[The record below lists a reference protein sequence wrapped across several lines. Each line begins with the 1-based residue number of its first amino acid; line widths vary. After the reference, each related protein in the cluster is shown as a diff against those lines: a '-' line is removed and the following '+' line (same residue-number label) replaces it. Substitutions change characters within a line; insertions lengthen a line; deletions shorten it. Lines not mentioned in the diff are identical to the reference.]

1 VKRLTAAVAIAA
13 LFLVGVLVGV
23 LGTHAFYL
31 HELRQPGGLAAF
43 GTRLLARDLNRRLDL
58 DSAQKAQVETILKG
72 TRAESA
78 ALRRDVMPRVFAIL
92 DHAHTRI
99 DAVLTPEQRA
109 EFKRYQARHRY
120 RLHRFF
126 SGG

>member
-1 VKRLTAAVAIAA
+1 MRRATAIAA
-13 LFLVGVLVGV
+13 ILALFVAGVLVGV

-43 GTRLLARDLNRRLDL
+43 GTRLLARDLKHRLDL
-58 DSAQKAQVETILKG
+58 DSRQEAQVEQILTA

-78 ALRRDVMPRVFAIL
+78 ALRRETMPRVLAIL
-92 DHAHTRI
+92 DRAHARI

-109 EFKRYQARHRY
+109 EFERYQRRHRY
-120 RLHRFF
+120 RLHRWFA
-126 SGG
+126 G

>member
-1 VKRLTAAVAIAA
+1 VKRLTAAVVIAA

-43 GTRLLARDLNRRLDL
+43 GTRLLARDLKHRLDL
-58 DSAQKAQVETILKG
+58 DPAQEAEVATILKD

-78 ALRRDVMPRVFAIL
+78 ALRRDVMPRVLAIL
-92 DHAHTRI
+92 DRAHSRI
-99 DAVLTPEQRA
+99 DTVLTPSQRS
-109 EFKRYQARHRY
+109 EFERYQKRHRY

-126 SGG
+126 TGG